1 MQALL
6 VAQPRDVG
14 FREPD
19 RQVGRLIVVAA
30 AEDLAAPINPRQSL
44 AIGQRDV

>member
-6 VAQPRDVG
+6 MAQPRNVG
-14 FREPD
+14 LRELD
-19 RQVGRLIVVAA
+19 REMRRLIVVAA

-44 AIGQRDV
+44 AVGQRDV